1 MPPDIFDL
9 IEDTS
14 DVSEVSNLITYISS
28 VRSIIV
34 ERKEPYFTLVKNNI
48 KNNIRDEFV
57 DEATESYKEEMLNRL
72 YLLKSKFT
80 SEFKQ
85 NTVDIFIEYVNSDN
99 GVLNKE
105 SLIFLNQIWKN
116 QV

>member
-34 ERKEPYFTLVKNNI
+34 EKKEPYFTLVKNNI
-48 KNNIRDEFV
+48 KNSIRDEFI
-57 DEATESYKEEMLNRL
+57 DEASDSYKEEMLNRL

-80 SEFKQ
+80 SEFKE
-85 NTVDIFIEYVNSDN
+85 NTIDIFIEYVNLDN
-99 GVLNKE
+99 GILNKE
-105 SLIFLNQIWKN
+105 SLIFLNQLWKN
-116 QV
+116 QI

>member
-14 DVSEVSNLITYISS
+14 DVSEVSNLITYIS
-28 VRSIIV
+28 
-34 ERKEPYFTLVKNNI
+34 
-48 KNNIRDEFV
+48 
-57 DEATESYKEEMLNRL
+57 
-72 YLLKSKFT
+72 LLKSKFT

-116 QV
+116 QI